1 MSKTKNENIIK
12 GQTKSGIKFTIDK
25 RITEDSRVMFYIRN
39 LRKYKETKIKPEEA
53 EDALDAM
60 YSLLELIFG
69 NKDQLMIFMNEV
81 AARHNGVADAS
92 SMMQELNEL
101 FEACNLKN

>member
-25 RITEDSRVMFYIRN
+25 RITEDSRVMFYIRD
-39 LRKYKETKIKPEEA
+39 LRKYKETKDKPEE
-53 EDALDAM
+53 ALDAM
-60 YSLLELIFG
+60 YSLLELMFG

-81 AARHNGVADAS
+81 AAKHGGVADPS
-92 SMMQELNEL
+92 SLMQELNEL

>member
-25 RITEDSRVMFYIRN
+25 RITEDYRVMFYIRD
-39 LRKYKETKIKPEEA
+39 LRKYKETKDKPEE
-53 EDALDAM
+53 ALDAM
-60 YSLLELIFG
+60 YSLLELMFG

-81 AARHNGVADAS
+81 ASKHNGVADPS
-92 SMMQELNEL
+92 SLMQELNEL